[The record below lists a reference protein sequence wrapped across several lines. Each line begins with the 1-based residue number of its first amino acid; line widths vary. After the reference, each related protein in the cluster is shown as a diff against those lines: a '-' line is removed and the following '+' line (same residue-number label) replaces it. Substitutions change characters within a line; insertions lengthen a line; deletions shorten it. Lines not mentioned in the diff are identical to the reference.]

1 MPTYEAKNEMDNSD
15 TDDFDEFYNDKG
27 FLNTGG
33 MNKYLDSK
41 PTDWYQENQSEFYPT
56 NLNRVSNSEFK

>member
-1 MPTYEAKNEMDNSD
+1 MDNSD
-15 TDDFDEFYNDKG
+15 TDDFDAFYNDKG

-41 PTDWYQENQSEFYPT
+41 PTDWYQENQSEFYPP
-56 NLNRVSNSEFK
+56 NLNRVSFKFLKK